1 MAHILNKPE
10 LDVNKNIVKKGHALL
25 QPRVGVNLND
35 SNKNVFTKIFAGA
48 GGIDNYTNAIS
59 DVYQDNF
66 DEGIFTGKGIY
77 DLEIF
82 SKVLTNEIPENT
94 VLSHDLLEGCYLRC
108 GLASDIIFLDGYPA
122 KYLSFMN
129 RLSRWIRGDWQIKKW
144 LKSKLNTLS
153 KFKILDNLRRS
164 LIEISVI
171 ILLIWNLLFLNKNKT
186 LSLISLGIIIYPFIL
201 EFFSKIFSIREG
213 EKKQKT
219 FNPQIDGIK
228 GTIYRAI
235 ITLGC
240 LPYKAYVSSK
250 AIFKTLYRLMISH
263 KNMLEWTTSEEA
275 EKQTRTD
282 LKTYYDTMF
291 VNVIFG
297 IITIYV
303 SCFYFNLFT
312 LILGLL
318 WIITPY
324 IMCKIS
330 EINEEKQIEISEDD
344 KKYLKDIAQKT
355 WQFFKDYI
363 TEENNYLMPD
373 NYQEDRR
380 NIVVNR
386 TSSTN
391 IGLSLLAVIASYDM
405 GFEKNEDIINLLEK
419 IINTV
424 YELPK
429 WNGHLFNWYNV
440 KTKKPLYP
448 KYVSTVD
455 SGNLIGYLYTTK
467 SFLEENI
474 EFDKEKI
481 SNMIEKI
488 NYIIEQTNFKVLYN
502 NEQRVFSIGFNVE
515 ENKLTDSY
523 YDLLAS
529 EARQASFV
537 AIAKKD
543 ISPKHWG
550 NLSRTLTVLKKYKG
564 LVSWSGTA
572 FEYLMPNINM
582 KRYKGSLLDES
593 SKFAIMNQLE
603 YSQKVGIPWG
613 MSEAAF
619 NLKDL
624 QGNYQYKAFG
634 IPWLGLKR
642 GLEDDIVISSY
653 GTILAISDVPN
664 EVVQNLKILEK
675 EGMKGKYGF
684 YESIDYTP
692 ERLEKGKKSEP
703 VKTYMA
709 HHQALIL
716 LSLNNYFNNQIFQ
729 KRFSQNAEIEAVN
742 ILLQERMPETFII
755 TKENKQKPE
764 KIKYKDYEN
773 YSVRQY
779 NKIDNRIIRGNLI
792 GNEKYTIAI
801 NQNGEGVSKFGDNYI
816 NRYKRTADYPQGIF
830 ICVKDEKNN
839 EIEYM
844 TGNKNC
850 NKYVINFAPD
860 KSQFEK
866 EKNQLKSRLS
876 IITDANEPVEIR
888 RVELENLSQEEKI
901 LEVVCYFEPVLSRK
915 EQDYAHQA
923 FNNLFLEYEYD
934 DVNDTMVVKRR
945 KRGKNEQNLYLIAKL
960 QTDIE
965 KIGETEY
972 EISKEKFIG
981 RNNLDIPEA
990 IRNSIPLSKKIG
1002 LTTEGI
1008 VALKNTIKI
1017 LPESKGYIDF
1027 LISVE
1032 YEKEMAEKNINKYS
1046 ITENVTKEFEIVR
1059 AKTDAELRYLEM
1071 KGRNID
1077 IYQTIASYIIFDTP
1091 FHKKIKNKSCQYN
1104 QCDLW
1109 KYGISGD
1116 LPIITITIKY
1126 LNDVYVIKEVLKMYE
1141 YLRTKNLKTELVII
1155 DEEKYSYENYLKNE
1169 IENAIQNSQLAYLKN
1184 IFGGIFTL
1192 SRAEMNQQDLEMIK
1206 FISIFVID
1214 AHLGNLENIIKDK
1227 ETEIIDNYKIVEQNM
1242 ISENIEDDSNEI
1254 DLLANTDEL
1263 KYYNG
1268 YGAFSKDGKEYIIK
1282 INKNQKTPTTWS
1294 HIIANEKFG
1303 TCVTESNGGY
1313 TWYKNSRL
1321 NRVSSW
1327 DNSSIINIPSE
1338 IIYLQDEENGK
1349 TWTPTAMVK
1358 PDDKNYNTIFGF
1370 GYAKFVH
1377 CSDNIMQE
1385 LEVYVPINESAK
1397 INVLTLTNN
1406 APKKKKI
1413 RIMYY
1418 IKPVIGEDEIKSDGK
1433 ISLEYKENNNM
1444 IIARKIYNSDELN
1457 NIVYISSSEK
1467 IKSYTGDKTKFLG
1480 DGGLENPD
1488 VLKTIRLDNNDA
1500 LGKKTCIAIEL
1511 NVEIE
1516 SFSNKKV
1523 SIILG
1528 AEENVDIAT
1537 DVAYRYSNLQNC
1549 KTELQNVKNKWNELL
1564 GKVKVNT
1571 PYESLNII
1579 LNGWT
1584 MYQTISSR
1592 ILGKTGFYQ
1601 SGGAYGFRDQLQ
1613 DAFSTRYIDS
1623 QILYNQILKHSRH
1636 QFIEGDVEHWWHDE
1650 NDRGIRTRF
1659 SDDLLWLPYAVI
1671 KYINFTG
1678 DYEILNKKTTYLQG
1692 EELKENENEK
1702 YNKYISSN
1710 IEESIYEHCK
1720 KAIKRACNFGENGL
1734 PKIGIGDWNDGFSN
1748 IGTEGK
1754 GESVWLGFFLY
1765 IILKEFSKLIKQCK
1779 QEEIETSNWYEN
1791 IAEKLKE
1798 NLNENAWDGKWY
1810 KRAFADNGDIYGS
1823 MENEECK
1830 IDSIAQS
1837 WSVISGAGDIEKKES
1852 AMKSLENH
1860 LVDNENGLIKLLDPA
1875 FDKSKLEPGYIKSY
1889 IPGVR
1894 ENGGQYTH
1902 AAVWSII
1909 AEAILGDGN
1918 KAVEWYKMINP
1929 IEHSRTK
1936 KEANRYKVE
1945 PYVMPAD
1952 IYGNQN
1958 LLGQGGWTWYTGS
1971 SGWYY
1976 TAGIEYILG
1985 LKIYHNV
1992 LSINPCIQKEW
2003 DGYSIQ
2009 FKYKES
2015 IYNINVKNISKVCT
2029 GVKMVELN
2037 GIEIENKILLDGS
2050 GKIFNVEVKM

>member
-1 MAHILNKPE
+1 MEYH
-10 LDVNKNIVKKGHALL
+10 
-25 QPRVGVNLND
+25 
-35 SNKNVFTKIFAGA
+35 
-48 GGIDNYTNAIS
+48 
-59 DVYQDNF
+59 
-66 DEGIFTGKGIY
+66 
-77 DLEIF
+77 
-82 SKVLTNEIPENT
+82 
-94 VLSHDLLEGCYLRC
+94 
-108 GLASDIIFLDGYPA
+108 GY
-122 KYLSFMN
+122 
-129 RLSRWIRGDWQIKKW
+129 
-144 LKSKLNTLS
+144 
-153 KFKILDNLRRS
+153 
-164 LIEISVI
+164 
-171 ILLIWNLLFLNKNKT
+171 
-186 LSLISLGIIIYPFIL
+186 
-201 EFFSKIFSIREG
+201 
-213 EKKQKT
+213 
-219 FNPQIDGIK
+219 
-228 GTIYRAI
+228 
-235 ITLGC
+235 
-240 LPYKAYVSSK
+240 
-250 AIFKTLYRLMISH
+250 
-263 KNMLEWTTSEEA
+263 
-275 EKQTRTD
+275 
-282 LKTYYDTMF
+282 
-291 VNVIFG
+291 
-297 IITIYV
+297 
-303 SCFYFNLFT
+303 
-312 LILGLL
+312 
-318 WIITPY
+318 
-324 IMCKIS
+324 
-330 EINEEKQIEISEDD
+330 
-344 KKYLKDIAQKT
+344 
-355 WQFFKDYI
+355 
-363 TEENNYLMPD
+363 
-373 NYQEDRR
+373 
-380 NIVVNR
+380 
-386 TSSTN
+386 
-391 IGLSLLAVIASYDM
+391 
-405 GFEKNEDIINLLEK
+405 
-419 IINTV
+419 
-424 YELPK
+424 
-429 WNGHLFNWYNV
+429 
-440 KTKKPLYP
+440 
-448 KYVSTVD
+448 
-455 SGNLIGYLYTTK
+455 
-467 SFLEENI
+467 
-474 EFDKEKI
+474 
-481 SNMIEKI
+481 
-488 NYIIEQTNFKVLYN
+488 
-502 NEQRVFSIGFNVE
+502 
-515 ENKLTDSY
+515 
-523 YDLLAS
+523 
-529 EARQASFV
+529 
-537 AIAKKD
+537 
-543 ISPKHWG
+543 
-550 NLSRTLTVLKKYKG
+550 
-564 LVSWSGTA
+564 
-572 FEYLMPNINM
+572 
-582 KRYKGSLLDES
+582 
-593 SKFAIMNQLE
+593 
-603 YSQKVGIPWG
+603 
-613 MSEAAF
+613 
-619 NLKDL
+619 
-624 QGNYQYKAFG
+624 
-634 IPWLGLKR
+634 GLKR
-642 GLEDDIVISSY
+642 GLEEELVVSSY
-653 GTILAISDVPN
+653 GSILWIAEDPK
-664 EVVQNLKILEK
+664 EVIANLKVLENQ
-675 EGMKGKYGF
+675 GMYQKYGF

-692 ERLEKGKKSEP
+692 ERLTKGQKSIP

-716 LSLNNYFNNQIFQ
+716 LSINNLFNNQIFQ
-729 KRFSQNAEIEAVN
+729 KRFMKNPEIEAVS

-755 TKENKQKPE
+755 TKESKEKPE
-764 KIKYKDYEN
+764 KIRYQDYEN
-773 YSVRQY
+773 YTVREY
-779 NKIDNRIIRGNLI
+779 NKIDERVIRGNVI
-792 GNEKYTIAI
+792 GNEKYVVAM
-801 NQNGEGVSKFGDNYI
+801 NQIGCGVSKFEENYI
-816 NRYKRTADYPQGIF
+816 NRFKRTDDYKQGIF
-830 ICVKDEKNN
+830 FYIKDIKTN
-839 EIEYM
+839 EIWSA
-844 TGNKNC
+844 TDDNNC
-850 NKYVINFAPD
+850 EQLTVQFMPD
-860 KSQFEK
+860 RNQFEK
-866 EKNQLKSRLS
+866 TEEEIKTKFKV
-876 IITDANEPVEIR
+876 TVDANEPVEIR
-888 RVELENLSQEEKI
+888 RLEIQNKTQEEKI
-901 LEVVCYFEPVLSRK
+901 LEVTSYFEPVLSRK

-923 FNNLFLEYEYD
+923 FNNLFLVYGYD
-934 DVNDTMVVKRR
+934 EENDYLTVKRK
-945 KRGKNEQNLYLIAKL
+945 KRESNQKELYLIAKM
-960 QTDIE
+960 QTNSE

-972 EISKEKFIG
+972 EIDRAKFTG
-981 RNNLDIPEA
+981 RNNFGIPKA
-990 IRNSIPLSKKIG
+990 VQNSTPLSRKIG

-1017 LPESKGYIDF
+1017 QPEQKVYVD
-1027 LISVE
+1027 LILSVE
-1032 YEKEMAEKNINKYS
+1032 YEEQLAIQNIEKYKVI
-1046 ITENVTKEFEIVR
+1046 ENVGREFEIVK
-1059 AKTDAELRYLEM
+1059 AKTEAESRYLEI
-1071 KGRNID
+1071 KGKD
-1077 IYQTIASYIIFDTP
+1077 MDVYQMILSYILFDNP
-1091 FHKKIKNKSCQYN
+1091 LKNNSKLAYKTYEQK
-1104 QCDLW
+1104 DLW

-1116 LPIITITIKY
+1116 LPIITVTIKY
-1126 LNDVYVIKEVLKMYE
+1126 INDIYVIRQIIKAYE
-1141 YLRTKNLKTELVII
+1141 FFRTKNIQVELVII
-1155 DEEKYSYENYLKNE
+1155 DEENYSYENYIKDE
-1169 IENAIQNSQLAYLKN
+1169 IEGVILNCHLAYMKN
-1184 IFGGIFTL
+1184 IYGGIFVL
-1192 SRAEMNQQDLEMIK
+1192 SKSEIDVQDLNLIK
-1206 FISIFVID
+1206 FVSSLVID
-1214 AHLGNLENIIKDK
+1214 SHLGNLQNIIKDM
-1227 ETEIIDNYKIVEQNM
+1227 EEDVLDEYRIVENTPK
-1242 ISENIEDDSNEI
+1242 IIEKEDNTKDIDILNNIKKP
-1254 DLLANTDEL
+1254 
-1263 KYYNG
+1263 KYYNE
-1268 YGAFSKDGKEYIIK
+1268 YGAFTEDGKEYVIRV
-1282 INKNQKTPTTWS
+1282 NKENKLPTTWS

-1303 TCVTESNGGY
+1303 SVVTESGGGY

-1321 NRVSSW
+1321 NRITSW
-1327 DNSSIINIPSE
+1327 QNSACSNIPSE

-1413 RIMYY
+1413 RIIYY

-1457 NIVYISSSEK
+1457 NVVYISSSEK

-1480 DGGLENPD
+1480 GGGLENPD
-1488 VLKTIRLDNNDA
+1488 GLKTIRLDNNDA

-1992 LSINPCIQKEW
+1992 LSINPCIPKEW
-2003 DGYSIQ
+2003 EGYSIQ

>member
-1 MAHILNKPE
+1 
-10 LDVNKNIVKKGHALL
+10 
-25 QPRVGVNLND
+25 
-35 SNKNVFTKIFAGA
+35 
-48 GGIDNYTNAIS
+48 
-59 DVYQDNF
+59 
-66 DEGIFTGKGIY
+66 
-77 DLEIF
+77 
-82 SKVLTNEIPENT
+82 
-94 VLSHDLLEGCYLRC
+94 
-108 GLASDIIFLDGYPA
+108 
-122 KYLSFMN
+122 
-129 RLSRWIRGDWQIKKW
+129 
-144 LKSKLNTLS
+144 
-153 KFKILDNLRRS
+153 
-164 LIEISVI
+164 
-171 ILLIWNLLFLNKNKT
+171 
-186 LSLISLGIIIYPFIL
+186 
-201 EFFSKIFSIREG
+201 
-213 EKKQKT
+213 
-219 FNPQIDGIK
+219 
-228 GTIYRAI
+228 
-235 ITLGC
+235 
-240 LPYKAYVSSK
+240 
-250 AIFKTLYRLMISH
+250 
-263 KNMLEWTTSEEA
+263 
-275 EKQTRTD
+275 
-282 LKTYYDTMF
+282 
-291 VNVIFG
+291 
-297 IITIYV
+297 
-303 SCFYFNLFT
+303 
-312 LILGLL
+312 
-318 WIITPY
+318 
-324 IMCKIS
+324 
-330 EINEEKQIEISEDD
+330 
-344 KKYLKDIAQKT
+344 
-355 WQFFKDYI
+355 
-363 TEENNYLMPD
+363 
-373 NYQEDRR
+373 
-380 NIVVNR
+380 
-386 TSSTN
+386 
-391 IGLSLLAVIASYDM
+391 
-405 GFEKNEDIINLLEK
+405 
-419 IINTV
+419 
-424 YELPK
+424 
-429 WNGHLFNWYNV
+429 
-440 KTKKPLYP
+440 
-448 KYVSTVD
+448 
-455 SGNLIGYLYTTK
+455 
-467 SFLEENI
+467 
-474 EFDKEKI
+474 
-481 SNMIEKI
+481 
-488 NYIIEQTNFKVLYN
+488 
-502 NEQRVFSIGFNVE
+502 
-515 ENKLTDSY
+515 
-523 YDLLAS
+523 
-529 EARQASFV
+529 
-537 AIAKKD
+537 
-543 ISPKHWG
+543 
-550 NLSRTLTVLKKYKG
+550 
-564 LVSWSGTA
+564 
-572 FEYLMPNINM
+572 
-582 KRYKGSLLDES
+582 
-593 SKFAIMNQLE
+593 
-603 YSQKVGIPWG
+603 
-613 MSEAAF
+613 
-619 NLKDL
+619 
-624 QGNYQYKAFG
+624 
-634 IPWLGLKR
+634 
-642 GLEDDIVISSY
+642 
-653 GTILAISDVPN
+653 
-664 EVVQNLKILEK
+664 
-675 EGMKGKYGF
+675 MKGKYGF

-830 ICVKDEKNN
+830 ICVKDVKNN

-1327 DNSSIINIPSE
+1327 DNSIIINIPSE

-1413 RIMYY
+1413 RIIYY

-2050 GKIFNVEVKM
+2050 GKIFNVEAKM

>member
-1 MAHILNKPE
+1 M
-10 LDVNKNIVKKGHALL
+10 
-25 QPRVGVNLND
+25 
-35 SNKNVFTKIFAGA
+35 
-48 GGIDNYTNAIS
+48 
-59 DVYQDNF
+59 
-66 DEGIFTGKGIY
+66 
-77 DLEIF
+77 
-82 SKVLTNEIPENT
+82 
-94 VLSHDLLEGCYLRC
+94 
-108 GLASDIIFLDGYPA
+108 
-122 KYLSFMN
+122 
-129 RLSRWIRGDWQIKKW
+129 
-144 LKSKLNTLS
+144 
-153 KFKILDNLRRS
+153 
-164 LIEISVI
+164 
-171 ILLIWNLLFLNKNKT
+171 
-186 LSLISLGIIIYPFIL
+186 
-201 EFFSKIFSIREG
+201 
-213 EKKQKT
+213 
-219 FNPQIDGIK
+219 
-228 GTIYRAI
+228 
-235 ITLGC
+235 
-240 LPYKAYVSSK
+240 
-250 AIFKTLYRLMISH
+250 
-263 KNMLEWTTSEEA
+263 
-275 EKQTRTD
+275 
-282 LKTYYDTMF
+282 
-291 VNVIFG
+291 
-297 IITIYV
+297 
-303 SCFYFNLFT
+303 
-312 LILGLL
+312 
-318 WIITPY
+318 
-324 IMCKIS
+324 
-330 EINEEKQIEISEDD
+330 
-344 KKYLKDIAQKT
+344 
-355 WQFFKDYI
+355 
-363 TEENNYLMPD
+363 
-373 NYQEDRR
+373 
-380 NIVVNR
+380 
-386 TSSTN
+386 
-391 IGLSLLAVIASYDM
+391 
-405 GFEKNEDIINLLEK
+405 
-419 IINTV
+419 
-424 YELPK
+424 
-429 WNGHLFNWYNV
+429 
-440 KTKKPLYP
+440 
-448 KYVSTVD
+448 
-455 SGNLIGYLYTTK
+455 
-467 SFLEENI
+467 
-474 EFDKEKI
+474 
-481 SNMIEKI
+481 
-488 NYIIEQTNFKVLYN
+488 
-502 NEQRVFSIGFNVE
+502 
-515 ENKLTDSY
+515 
-523 YDLLAS
+523 
-529 EARQASFV
+529 
-537 AIAKKD
+537 
-543 ISPKHWG
+543 
-550 NLSRTLTVLKKYKG
+550 
-564 LVSWSGTA
+564 
-572 FEYLMPNINM
+572 
-582 KRYKGSLLDES
+582 
-593 SKFAIMNQLE
+593 
-603 YSQKVGIPWG
+603 
-613 MSEAAF
+613 
-619 NLKDL
+619 
-624 QGNYQYKAFG
+624 
-634 IPWLGLKR
+634 
-642 GLEDDIVISSY
+642 
-653 GTILAISDVPN
+653 
-664 EVVQNLKILEK
+664 
-675 EGMKGKYGF
+675 
-684 YESIDYTP
+684 
-692 ERLEKGKKSEP
+692 
-703 VKTYMA
+703 
-709 HHQALIL
+709 
-716 LSLNNYFNNQIFQ
+716 
-729 KRFSQNAEIEAVN
+729 
-742 ILLQERMPETFII
+742 
-755 TKENKQKPE
+755 
-764 KIKYKDYEN
+764 
-773 YSVRQY
+773 
-779 NKIDNRIIRGNLI
+779 
-792 GNEKYTIAI
+792 
-801 NQNGEGVSKFGDNYI
+801 
-816 NRYKRTADYPQGIF
+816 
-830 ICVKDEKNN
+830 
-839 EIEYM
+839 
-844 TGNKNC
+844 
-850 NKYVINFAPD
+850 
-860 KSQFEK
+860 
-866 EKNQLKSRLS
+866 
-876 IITDANEPVEIR
+876 
-888 RVELENLSQEEKI
+888 
-901 LEVVCYFEPVLSRK
+901 
-915 EQDYAHQA
+915 
-923 FNNLFLEYEYD
+923 
-934 DVNDTMVVKRR
+934 
-945 KRGKNEQNLYLIAKL
+945 
-960 QTDIE
+960 
-965 KIGETEY
+965 
-972 EISKEKFIG
+972 
-981 RNNLDIPEA
+981 
-990 IRNSIPLSKKIG
+990 
-1002 LTTEGI
+1002 
-1008 VALKNTIKI
+1008 
-1017 LPESKGYIDF
+1017 
-1027 LISVE
+1027 
-1032 YEKEMAEKNINKYS
+1032 
-1046 ITENVTKEFEIVR
+1046 
-1059 AKTDAELRYLEM
+1059 
-1071 KGRNID
+1071 
-1077 IYQTIASYIIFDTP
+1077 
-1091 FHKKIKNKSCQYN
+1091 
-1104 QCDLW
+1104 
-1109 KYGISGD
+1109 
-1116 LPIITITIKY
+1116 PIITITIKY

-1327 DNSSIINIPSE
+1327 DNSIIINIPSE

-1413 RIMYY
+1413 RIIYY

-1457 NIVYISSSEK
+1457 NVVYISSSEK

-1488 VLKTIRLDNNDA
+1488 GLKTIRLDNNDA

>member
-1 MAHILNKPE
+1 MQ
-10 LDVNKNIVKKGHALL
+10 D
-25 QPRVGVNLND
+25 
-35 SNKNVFTKIFAGA
+35 F
-48 GGIDNYTNAIS
+48 GGTDLYTNAVS
-59 DVYQDNF
+59 DIYYDNF

-77 DLEIF
+77 DVEIF
-82 SKVLTNEIPENT
+82 HKVLCEEIPENT
-94 VLSHDLLEGCYLRC
+94 VLSHDLLEGNYLRC

-275 EKQTRTD
+275 EKQTKTD

-303 SCFYFNLFT
+303 SCLYFNLFT

-330 EINEEKQIEISEDD
+330 EINEEKQIEINEDD

-391 IGLSLLAVIASYDM
+391 IGLSLLAVITSYDM

-481 SNMIEKI
+481 SNMIKKI

-593 SKFAIMNQLE
+593 SKFAIMNQIE

-642 GLEDDIVISSY
+642 GLEDDIVVSSY

-830 ICVKDEKNN
+830 ICVKDVKNN

-945 KRGKNEQNLYLIAKL
+945 KRGKSEQNLYLIAKL

-1263 KYYNG
+1263 KYYNE

-1294 HIIANEKFG
+1294 HIISNEKFG

-1397 INVLTLTNN
+1397 INVLTLANN

-1413 RIMYY
+1413 RIIYY

-1480 DGGLENPD
+1480 DGGIENPD
-1488 VLKTIRLDNNDA
+1488 GLKTIRLDNNDA

-1571 PYESLNII
+1571 PYESLNIM
-1579 LNGWT
+1579 LNGWA
-1584 MYQTISSR
+1584 MYQTIASR
-1592 ILGKTGFYQ
+1592 MLGKTGFYQ

-1798 NLNENAWDGKWY
+1798 NLNKNAWDGKWY

-1902 AAVWSII
+1902 AAVWAII
-1909 AEAILGDGN
+1909 AETILGDGN
-1918 KAVEWYKMINP
+1918 KAIEWYKMINP

-1992 LSINPCIQKEW
+1992 LSINPCIPKEW
-2003 DGYSIQ
+2003 DEYSIQ

-2037 GIEIENKILLDGS
+2037 GIENENKILLDGS